1 MVTDRIT
8 KSSDLGLSFG
18 NENSLIILPLDLL
31 SGSLLISSG
40 SRLSQDLLVSFARE
54 GLADAMKEK
63 IGEEYKDYRIRTF
76 TERSERSLDTVEQ
89 LSDYILLIL
98 LASFVFAAVV
108 MRSAHDRLFASLSRT
123 LTIVEI
129 LGLTRRRQAGLFLI
143 VYSIILPLAALLS
156 IGLAYI
162 GLHFIAKLPGAE
174 EFTFLTSAM
183 PFSFALLALLVL
195 ASFFPAWRSKI
206 DFSLTLASR
215 DLVTPLLTLVV
226 VYLAVLLIFTRP
238 IFSLALTLGALVGI
252 GALFALLS
260 LLYRLIFRLVTP
272 LRGSRFLLFDA
283 LRTHVRP
290 LSPTLPVTLSLVTIT
305 TCFIVFLL
313 FSLSFRSKL
322 TIDATTT
329 SNIYAINILESDREK
344 VEKYLS

>member
-1 MVTDRIT
+1 MTDRIT

-54 GLADAMKEK
+54 GTADAVKEK
-63 IGEEYKDYRIRTF
+63 IGEKKYKDYRIRTF

-89 LSDYILLIL
+89 LSDYILLIVL
-98 LASFVFAAVV
+98 VSFVFAAVV
-108 MRSAHDRLFASLSRT
+108 LRSAHDRLFASLSRT

-129 LGLTRRRQAGLFLI
+129 LGLTRRRQAGLFPI

-156 IGLAYI
+156 VGLAYI

-174 EFTFLTSAM
+174 EFTFLMSAL

-215 DLVTPLLTLVV
+215 DLVAPLVTLIT
-226 VYLAVLLIFTRP
+226 VYFAVLLIFARP
-238 IFSLALTLGALVGI
+238 LFSLGLTLGALVGI

-272 LRGSRFLLFDA
+272 LRSSRFLLFDA